1 MNTINQTNKVNKI
14 NMMTNS
20 ISKKI
25 FLNSYPNTIPNGII
39 MKNPFFNRSPIQN
52 RVLKTI
58 QFNNRFVRPKT
69 VNNMNY
75 LNLMSN
81 KNTITYQQYPQF
93 NINKYAQNSIYR
105 NKSIETIPNSANF
118 AKFQT
123 IQEQNH
129 AYRNKNLV
137 PIYRRI
143 VYRKK
148 N

>member
-1 MNTINQTNKVNKI
+1 
-14 NMMTNS
+14 
-20 ISKKI
+20 
-25 FLNSYPNTIPNGII
+25 
-39 MKNPFFNRSPIQN
+39 
-52 RVLKTI
+52 
-58 QFNNRFVRPKT
+58 
-69 VNNMNY
+69 MNY

-93 NINKYAQNSIYR
+93 NINKYTQNSIYR

-118 AKFQT
+118 VKFQT